1 MRDRWLPK
9 RSWRR
14 PRRGQSLSVAR
25 NCSHHNHNGHGR
37 CCPSSMGQTAP
48 SSGRMT
54 LSAHRRSH
62 CPRQARVSSRSRGLR
77 QGGVALTPSDA
88 ATGGIEWDGR
98 CNYGARGAR
107 VDSCRRQERH
117 AAVGVRLVTHLRRPV
132 ERTRRKETPCTTT
145 AEALARWPCQG
156 VSCAGLLFA
165 RRCKYGR

>member
-48 SSGRMT
+48 SSGLMT

-77 QGGVALTPSDA
+77 HGVGGADTIRC
-88 ATGGIEWDGR
+88 GNRWYRMGR
-98 CNYGARGAR
+98 QVQLRGAGCARGLVQEAGAAR
-107 VDSCRRQERH
+107 
-117 AAVGVRLVTHLRRPV
+117 VGVRLVTHLRRPV

-156 VSCAGLLFA
+156 VSCAGCFSPA
-165 RRCKYGR
+165 AANMVGR